1 MNSWLE
7 SLEDIVDAKILNQ
20 FEGIYYLNS
29 KMVLKVEDL
38 DKIVSEQKLGSYLS
52 KEDPETEKD
61 VLDFFLLA
69 NDETQSVLVLLSPF
83 DFFTDESIFK
93 IYENV
98 EEDLSSVP
106 TIEVVK

>member
-7 SLEDIVDAKILNQ
+7 SLESAVDDSILNQ
-20 FEGIYYLNS
+20 YDEIYYLNS
-29 KMVLKVEDL
+29 KLVLPVDKL
-38 DKIVSEQKLGSYLS
+38 DKIVSDLKLNEFLS
-52 KEDPETEKD
+52 KEDPESEND
-61 VLDFFLLA
+61 VLDFFLLV
-69 NDETQSVLVLLSPF
+69 NDEFQSVLVLLSPF
-83 DFFTDESIFK
+83 DLFTDESVFK

>member
-7 SLEDIVDAKILNQ
+7 SLEEIVDASFLNQ
-20 FEGIYYLNS
+20 FDEIYYLNS
-29 KMVLKVEDL
+29 KKVVDEKDL
-38 DKIVSEQKLGSYLS
+38 DKILSDEKLNSFLS
-52 KEDPETEKD
+52 KEDPESDND
-61 VLDFFLLA
+61 VLDFFLFV
-69 NDETQSVLVLLSPF
+69 NDDSQSLVVLLSPF
-83 DFFTDESIFK
+83 DLFTDETVFK